1 MKLLKQALACGVVLN
16 PQFHWEFWKKNKSP
30 NTLDM
35 LGSSLPASIT
45 NTVKDSSVS
54 RLAKTP
60 AAVPPPTI
68 IKSKVPKPTKLCNLK

>member
-1 MKLLKQALACGVVLN
+1 M
-16 PQFHWEFWKKNKSP
+16 S
-30 NTLDM
+30 
-35 LGSSLPASIT
+35 GSSLPASIT

-68 IKSKVPKPTKLCNLK
+68 TKSKVPKPTKLCYFKVELKALELLRLSLLVRFAK